1 MSPFGLQNELIR
13 IGRILNRWQA
23 EIRAVLL
30 IASALA
36 GLWLLTLSDL
46 VFRYQR
52 AGRLTAWLLLIA
64 GGAVGIWYVIAAL
77 RTRRTPEGVA
87 ARLEHTFPA
96 LDNHLINTLQFSR
109 RANAGP
115 MEQQYVEQNAPDWSV
130 IKIKTLRDRK
140 TQWRS
145 YAVLFLACLTLIATG
160 AWVGGAWN
168 NALARMLNP
177 FSPRAPTTLAIIHGV
192 TPGNSA
198 ILKGAS
204 LALACKVSGKQG
216 QLVYLDLWPED
227 DKRNVIKLGRLTGNG
242 EETHAYQIPR
252 IATGYQYRFRA
263 GDAVSERFAVQ
274 ALPPLAFSR
283 LEVAVTPP
291 AIARRSLGED
301 GQARMGARSFDG
313 LTETPSIPQD
323 SILAFDLKC
332 NRELASATV
341 MTTNP
346 VSLQSPD
353 RGQSWSGQVVLASTR
368 PLVITARDAHG
379 ATAETTLKI
388 EVIPDAAPA
397 IHIIAP
403 TGRTRLAAGAAPR
416 IQWEVSDDFG
426 LASVRLETI
435 PLQEKSTGQDIAGQN
450 IAPGA
455 QIQAWPLDGVRA
467 FATNWNG
474 AEFPFS
480 MAEPLA
486 FRIVAEDNRAGGRN
500 GAGGHNS
507 AGGEPNR
514 TVSAP
519 IVFEWNTPKDVASQN
534 KAAAAKL
541 AETMKSLVERQRE
554 NLEKTTNL
562 EAVQPPA
569 KPSAWQD
576 TAEAQLVIRKIA
588 GQLIADPQKPL
599 GTLTEP
605 LRKLHLGT
613 MAEVIDVLARI
624 PGAETLQKSML
635 AKRAILLETRIL
647 RVLTSTE
654 AALDTVKRNQEVT
667 GLLGQL
673 DELVKGQDS
682 ALAQTRA
689 SVTNAVKLSAA
700 LVDKQDRLAGALTEF
715 VQACRKDATTLT
727 ASDMAFSKL
736 LIQIADGC
744 ESNKLAALMLKA
756 AECLQDKQPATA
768 IPPQSK
774 ALAALTE
781 FQKLLN
787 GWRIQEAT
795 QKAADLREALQAA
808 GKKMD
813 KLIELESKSVDAMR
827 ETLRQED
834 KSRKPLDD
842 LEEEYVELHEQMNEA
857 LMKIATDL
865 QIFPELPVGNDL
877 VEDVFQVYE
886 EVKQKLGADKAAIKE
901 IGLQKEDWILAV
913 NDALKDTKKRL
924 DDTECWLPADAD
936 NRKALTEN
944 FDQMEMPKV
953 PIIPMPGEMEDIIG
967 ELAEQE
973 EELEKKS
980 DDSAT
985 NQGMADAL
993 MGWDIKEGE
1002 FVGYSAKGKSGN
1014 TRPDHKEQDGR
1025 SNVGRAGM
1033 ADGETA
1039 AGSGK
1044 INAGD
1049 ENIDKRMTQD
1059 SSQSGQVQED
1069 GHSKAKATGGGKGS
1083 GYGDELGMA
1092 GSGPRRDSKITQGS
1106 ELGLQTMLK
1115 RNAQALY
1122 ARSELSHVRTGSLD
1136 EAIRWM
1142 QQAEDAI
1149 ARGYP
1154 IQQVREFQRN
1164 AVTALKKSRTEL
1176 GGAVMNSANASTPAA
1191 PPIDDQL
1198 AGVRDEAPTA
1208 YRELVSEYFK
1218 SLSAMP

>member
-1 MSPFGLQNELIR
+1 MSPFGLQNELMR

-23 EIRAVLL
+23 EIRAILL
-30 IASALA
+30 VASALA
-36 GLWLLTLSDL
+36 CLWLLTLSDL

-52 AGRLTAWLLLIA
+52 AGRLAAWLLLIA
-64 GGAVGIWYVIAAL
+64 GGAVGLWYVIVAL
-77 RTRRTPEGVA
+77 RVRRTPEGVA
-87 ARLEHTFPA
+87 ARIEHTFPK
-96 LDNHLINTLQFSR
+96 LDNHLINTLQFSQHE
-109 RANAGP
+109 NADP
-115 MEQQYVEQNAPDWSV
+115 MERQYVERNAPDWGV
-130 IKIKTLRDRK
+130 VKVQALRDRK

-145 YAVLFLACLTLIATG
+145 YAVLLLACLTLIATG
-160 AWVGGAWN
+160 AWVGSAWN
-168 NALARMLNP
+168 NALMRMLNP
-177 FSPRAPTTLAIIHGV
+177 FSPRAPTTMAVIGSV
-192 TPGNSA
+192 TPGNST

-204 LALACKVSGKQG
+204 LALACKVSGKKG
-216 QLVYLDLWPED
+216 QMVYLDLWPED
-227 DKRNVIKLGRLTGNG
+227 DKRSVMKLGRLTGQG
-242 EETHAYQIPR
+242 EETYSYQIPR

-263 GDAVSERFAVQ
+263 GDAVSERFTVQ

-283 LEVAVTPP
+283 LEITATPP
-291 AIARRSLGED
+291 A
-301 GQARMGARSFDG
+301 QARLGAQLFNG

-341 MTTNP
+341 MTTNL
-346 VSLQSPD
+346 VSLQSLD
-353 RGQSWSGQVVLASTR
+353 RGQSWSGLVVLASTR
-368 PLVITARDAHG
+368 PLVITARDTHG
-379 ATAETTLKI
+379 AIAETTLKI
-388 EVIPDAAPA
+388 EIIPDTAPV
-397 IHIIAP
+397 IRVIAP
-403 TGRTRLAAGAAPR
+403 TTRTRLAAGAAPR

-426 LASVRLETI
+426 LTSVRLETI
-435 PLQEKSTGQDIAGQN
+435 AMQEKSTGQDIAGQN
-450 IAPGA
+450 IAPGT
-455 QIQAWPLDGVRA
+455 QVQAWSVDGACA

-474 AEFPFS
+474 DGFPFS
-480 MAEPLA
+480 MTEPLA
-486 FRIVAEDNRAGGRN
+486 FRIVAVDNRAGGRN
-500 GAGGHNS
+500 DAGAGG
-507 AGGEPNR
+507 EQNR
-514 TVSAP
+514 TISAP
-519 IVFEWNTPKDVASQN
+519 IIFEWSTPKDITSQN
-534 KAAAAKL
+534 TVAANKL
-541 AETMKSLVERQRE
+541 AETTKGLVERQRE
-554 NLEKTTNL
+554 NLEKTTKL
-562 EAVQPPA
+562 EAVQQTA
-569 KPSAWQD
+569 KLSEWQD
-576 TAEAQLVIRKIA
+576 TAQAQQVIRQIA
-588 GQLIADPQKPL
+588 GLLIADPKKPL
-599 GTLTEP
+599 GPLTEP
-605 LRKLHLGT
+605 VRKLHFGAMT
-613 MAEVIDVLARI
+613 EVVDVLARI
-624 PGAETLQKSML
+624 PGAEPAQKPIL
-635 AKRAILLETRIL
+635 TKRAIMLETRIL
-647 RVLTSTE
+647 RVLASTE
-654 AALDTVKRNQEVT
+654 TGVDNVKRNQQIT

-673 DELVKGQDS
+673 DALVKGQDT
-682 ALAQTRA
+682 ALAQTKA
-689 SVTNAVKLSAA
+689 GVTNAPLLNTA

-727 ASDMAFSKL
+727 ASEMEFSKIL
-736 LIQIADGC
+736 TQIADGC
-744 ESNKLAALMLKA
+744 ENNKLAALMLKA
-756 AECLQDKQPATA
+756 AECLQNKQPALA

-774 ALAALTE
+774 TLAALME
-781 FQKLLN
+781 FQKKLN

-795 QKAADLREALQAA
+795 QKADDMREALQEAS
-808 GKKMD
+808 KKMD
-813 KLIELESKSVDAMR
+813 KLLELESKSVDAMR

-834 KSRKPLDD
+834 KSKKPLDD
-842 LEEEYVELHEQMNEA
+842 LEEEFVELHEQMKDS
-857 LMKIATDL
+857 LMEVATDL

-886 EVKQKLGADKAAIKE
+886 EVKQKLGSEKAEVQE
-901 IGLQKEDWILAV
+901 IGLQKEDWILAI
-913 NDALKDTKKRL
+913 NEALKDTKKRI

-944 FDQMEMPKV
+944 FDQAEMPKV

-967 ELAEQE
+967 ELAKQE

-985 NQGMADAL
+985 NQGTADAL

-1002 FVGYSAKGKSGN
+1002 FVNYSGKGKSGN

-1033 ADGETA
+1033 ADGETS

-1044 INAGD
+1044 INEGD

-1092 GSGPRRDSKITQGS
+1092 GSGPRRDSKIKQGS
-1106 ELGLQTMLK
+1106 ELGLQAMLK

-1149 ARGYP
+1149 AKGYP

-1164 AVTALKKSRTEL
+1164 AVASLKKSQTEL
-1176 GGAVMNSANASTPAA
+1176 GGAAMDSIDTTAPAT

-1198 AGVRDEAPTA
+1198 AGVRDEAPAA

-1218 SLSAMP
+1218 SLSAAP

>member
-1 MSPFGLQNELIR
+1 MSPFGLQHELIR

-23 EIRAVLL
+23 EIRTVLL
-30 IASALA
+30 IAAALA
-36 GLWLLTLSDL
+36 SLWLLTLSDL

-52 AGRLTAWLLLIA
+52 TGRLAAWLLLMA
-64 GGAVGIWYVIAAL
+64 GVAVGLWYVITAL

-87 ARLEHTFPA
+87 ARIEHTFPK
-96 LDNHLINTLQFSR
+96 LDNHLINTLQFSQR
-109 RANAGP
+109 TNADP
-115 MEQQYVEQNAPDWSV
+115 MEQQYVERNAPDWSV
-130 IKIKTLRDRK
+130 IKVPALRDRK

-145 YAVLFLACLTLIATG
+145 YAVLFLAGLTLIATG
-160 AWVGGAWN
+160 AWIGGAWN
-168 NALARMLNP
+168 NALVRMLNP
-177 FSPRAPTTLAIIHGV
+177 FSPRTPTTLAIIHSV
-192 TPGNSA
+192 TPGNST
-198 ILKGAS
+198 ILKGAA
-204 LALACKVSGKQG
+204 LALACKVSGKKG
-216 QLVYLDLWPED
+216 QIVYLDLWPED
-227 DKRNVIKLGRLTGNG
+227 DKRSVMKLGRMTGDG
-242 EETHAYQIPR
+242 EETYAYQIPR

-263 GDAVSERFAVQ
+263 GDAVSERFTVQ

-283 LEVAVTPP
+283 IEVAVTPP
-291 AIARRSLGED
+291 TPRLRQGSA
-301 GQARMGARSFDG
+301 GQARLGGQRFDG
-313 LTETPSIPQD
+313 LTATPSIPQD

-332 NRELASATV
+332 NREITSATV

-346 VSLQSPD
+346 VSLLSPD

-388 EVIPDAAPA
+388 EIIPDAAPMLR
-397 IHIIAP
+397 IIAP

-426 LASVRLETI
+426 LTQVRLETI
-435 PLQEKSTGQDIAGQN
+435 AVQDKSTGQDSI
-450 IAPGA
+450 PGT
-455 QIQAWPLDGVRA
+455 QVQEWPLDGTRA

-474 AEFPFS
+474 EGFPFS
-480 MAEPLA
+480 MTEPLA
-486 FRIVAEDNRAGGRN
+486 FRIVAVDDRAGGRN
-500 GAGGHNS
+500 GAGG
-507 AGGEPNR
+507 EPNR
-514 TVSAP
+514 TISAP
-519 IVFEWNTPKDVASQN
+519 IIFEWNTPKDVASQN
-534 KAAAAKL
+534 KAVATKL
-541 AETMKSLVERQRE
+541 AEAVKGLVERQRE
-554 NLEKTTNL
+554 NLEKTTKL
-562 EAVQPPA
+562 EAVQQTA
-569 KPSAWQD
+569 KPAEWQD
-576 TAEAQLVIRKIA
+576 TAQAQQVIRKIA
-588 GQLIADPQKPL
+588 GQLIADPKKPL
-599 GTLTEP
+599 GPLTEP
-605 LRKLHLGT
+605 VRKLYLGT
-613 MAEVIDVLARI
+613 MAEVVDVLTRVS
-624 PGAETLQKSML
+624 GAESAQKTVL

-647 RVLTSTE
+647 RVLTGTE
-654 AALDTVKRNQEVT
+654 AGLDTVKRNQEIT

-673 DELVKGQDS
+673 DALVKGQDT
-682 ALAQTRA
+682 ALVQTKA
-689 SVTNAVKLSAA
+689 SVTNAVKLNAA

-727 ASDMAFSKL
+727 ASDMAFSKI

-756 AECLQDKQPATA
+756 AECLQNKQPATA

-774 ALAALTE
+774 TLAALTE

-795 QKAADLREALQAA
+795 QTASDMREALQEAS
-808 GKKMD
+808 KKMD
-813 KLIELESKSVDAMR
+813 KLIELESKSVEAMR

-834 KSRKPLDD
+834 KSKKPLDD
-842 LEEEYVELHEQMNEA
+842 LEEEYVELHEQMKDSLLE
-857 LMKIATDL
+857 IATDL

-886 EVKQKLGADKAAIKE
+886 EVKQKLGTDKAAIQE
-901 IGLQKEDWILAV
+901 IGLQKEDWLLAL
-913 NDALKDTKKRL
+913 NDALKDTKKRI
-924 DDTECWLPADAD
+924 DDTETWLPADAD

-944 FDQMEMPKV
+944 FDQAEMPKV

-967 ELAEQE
+967 DLAEQE

-985 NQGMADAL
+985 NQGAADIL

-1002 FVGYSAKGKSGN
+1002 WVSYSGKGKSGN

-1025 SNVGRAGM
+1025 SNVGRSGM
-1033 ADGETA
+1033 ADGETS

-1106 ELGLQTMLK
+1106 ELGLQAMLK

-1142 QQAEDAI
+1142 QQAEGAI
-1149 ARGYP
+1149 AKGYP
-1154 IQQVREFQRN
+1154 AQQVREFQRN
-1164 AVTALKKSRTEL
+1164 AVTALKKSQTEL
-1176 GGAVMNSANASTPAA
+1176 GGAVMDSADATAPTA

-1198 AGVRDEAPTA
+1198 AGVRDEAPSA

-1218 SLSAMP
+1218 SLSSAP

>member
-1 MSPFGLQNELIR
+1 MSPLGLQNELTR
-13 IGRILNRWQA
+13 IGQILNRWQA

-36 GLWLLTLSDL
+36 WLWLLSLSDL

-52 AGRLTAWLLLIA
+52 AGRLAAWLLLIA
-64 GGAVGIWYVIAAL
+64 GIAVGLWYVITAMRA
-77 RTRRTPEGVA
+77 RRTPEGVA
-87 ARLEHTFPA
+87 ARLEHTFPK
-96 LDNHLINTLQFSR
+96 LDNHLINTLQFSQH
-109 RANAGP
+109 ANADP
-115 MEQQYVEQNAPDWSV
+115 MEKQYVERNAPDWSV
-130 IKIKTLRDRK
+130 IKVQALRDRK

-145 YAVLFLACLTLIATG
+145 YAALFLACLALIVTG

-177 FSPRAPTTLAIIHGV
+177 FSPRAPTTLAIIHSV

-204 LALACKVSGKQG
+204 LALACKVSGKKG
-216 QLVYLDLWPED
+216 QMVYLDLWPED
-227 DKRNVIKLGRLTGNG
+227 DKRSVMKLGRLTGGG
-242 EETHAYQIPR
+242 EETYAYQIPR

-291 AIARRSLGED
+291 R
-301 GQARMGARSFDG
+301 QARLSIQRFDG
-313 LTETPSIPQD
+313 LTETPAIPQD

-332 NRELASATV
+332 NRELTSATV
-341 MTTNP
+341 MATNP

-368 PLVITARDAHG
+368 PLIITARDAHG

-388 EVIPDAAPA
+388 EIIPDTPPMLRV
-397 IHIIAP
+397 IAP

-426 LASVRLETI
+426 LTSVCLETI
-435 PLQEKSTGQDIAGQN
+435 PLQDKSTGQNFI
-450 IAPGA
+450 PGT
-455 QIQAWPLDGVRA
+455 QVQAWPLDGARA

-474 AEFPFS
+474 EGFPFS

-486 FRIVAEDNRAGGRN
+486 FRIVAVDNRAGGRN
-500 GAGGHNS
+500 GAGG
-507 AGGEPNR
+507 EPNR
-514 TVSAP
+514 TISAP

-534 KAAAAKL
+534 KAVATKL
-541 AETMKSLVERQRE
+541 AETMKGLVERQRE
-554 NLEKTTNL
+554 NLEKTTKL
-562 EAVQPPA
+562 AAVQQTA
-569 KPSAWQD
+569 KPSEWQD
-576 TAEAQLVIRKIA
+576 TAQAQQVIRQIA
-588 GQLIADPQKPL
+588 GQLIADPKKPL

-605 LRKLHLGT
+605 VRKLHHGT
-613 MAEVIDVLARI
+613 MAEVIDVLMRI
-624 PGAETLQKSML
+624 PGAETAQKTVIS
-635 AKRAILLETRIL
+635 KRAILLETLIL
-647 RVLTSTE
+647 QVLTSTE
-654 AALDTVKRNQEVT
+654 AGVDTVKRNQEIT
-667 GLLGQL
+667 SLLGQL
-673 DELVKGQDS
+673 DALVKGQET
-682 ALAQTRA
+682 ALAQTKA
-689 SVTNAVKLSAA
+689 GITNAVKLNAA
-700 LVDKQDRLAGALTEF
+700 LVEKQDRLASALTEF

-756 AECLQDKQPATA
+756 AECLQNKQPALA

-774 ALAALTE
+774 ALAVLTE

-787 GWRIQEAT
+787 GWRIQDAT
-795 QKAADLREALQAA
+795 QKAADMRAALQEAS
-808 GKKMD
+808 KKMD
-813 KLIELESKSVDAMR
+813 KLIELESKSADAIR

-842 LEEEYVELHEQMNEA
+842 LEEEYDELHEQMKDSLLE
-857 LMKIATDL
+857 IATDL

-877 VEDVFQVYE
+877 VQDVFQVFE
-886 EVKQKLGADKAAIKE
+886 ECKQKLDSDKAAVFE
-901 IGLQKEDWILAV
+901 VGLQKEDFLLDGV
-913 NDALKDTKKRL
+913 DALKDTKKRM
-924 DDTECWLPADAD
+924 DDMEMWLSPGPD
-936 NRKALTEN
+936 NAKRLTEN
-944 FDQMEMPKV
+944 FDQMEMPKIPV
-953 PIIPMPGEMEDIIG
+953 IPMASEMEDIIG
-967 ELAEQE
+967 ELVKQE

-985 NQGMADAL
+985 NQGTPDMAA
-993 MGWDIKEGE
+993 GWGIDEGE
-1002 FVGYSAKGKSGN
+1002 TVNYSAKGKSGN
-1014 TRPDHKEQDGR
+1014 KRPDHKEQDGR

-1033 ADGETA
+1033 SDGETA

-1044 INAGD
+1044 INEGD

-1106 ELGLQTMLK
+1106 ELGLQAMLK

-1149 ARGYP
+1149 AKGYP
-1154 IQQVREFQRN
+1154 IQQVREFQRR
-1164 AVTALKKSRTEL
+1164 AVTALKKSQTEL
-1176 GGAVMNSANASTPAA
+1176 GGAVMDSADATAPAA

-1218 SLSAMP
+1218 SLSAAP

>member
-1 MSPFGLQNELIR
+1 MSPFGLQNELMR
-13 IGRILNRWQA
+13 IGQILNRWQA

-36 GLWLLTLSDL
+36 CLWLLTLSDL

-52 AGRLTAWLLLIA
+52 TGRLTVWLLLIA
-64 GGAVGIWYVIAAL
+64 GVAVGLWYVITAL
-77 RTRRTPEGVA
+77 RARRTPEGVA
-87 ARLEHTFPA
+87 ARIEHKFPK
-96 LDNHLINTLQFSR
+96 LDNHLINTLQFSE
-109 RANAGP
+109 RANADP
-115 MEQQYVEQNAPDWSV
+115 MEQQYVERNAPDWSV
-130 IKIKTLRDRK
+130 IKVPVMRDRK
-140 TQWRS
+140 TQWRA
-145 YAVLFLACLTLIATG
+145 YAVLLLACLTLIVTG

-168 NALARMLNP
+168 NALMRMLNP
-177 FSPRAPTTLAIIHGV
+177 FSPRAPTTLAIIHSV

-204 LALACKVSGKQG
+204 LALGCKVSGKQG

-227 DKRNVIKLGRLTGNG
+227 DKRSVMKLGRLTGDG
-242 EETHAYQIPR
+242 EETYAYQIPR
-252 IATGYQYRFRA
+252 IATDYQYRFRA

-283 LEVAVTPP
+283 LEVTVTPP
-291 AIARRSLGED
+291 ARARLRQGFAGQASLGI
-301 GQARMGARSFDG
+301 QRFDG

-323 SILAFDLKC
+323 SILAFDLQC
-332 NRELASATV
+332 NRELTSATV

-346 VSLQSPD
+346 VPLLSTG

-388 EVIPDAAPA
+388 EIIPDAAPA
-397 IHIIAP
+397 IRVIAP

-426 LASVRLETI
+426 LTQVCLETI
-435 PLQEKSTGQDIAGQN
+435 AAQEKSTGKNFI
-450 IAPGA
+450 PGA
-455 QIQAWPLDGVRA
+455 QVQAWPLDGACA

-474 AEFPFS
+474 EGFPFS
-480 MAEPLA
+480 MTEPLA
-486 FRIVAEDNRAGGRN
+486 FRIVAVDNRAG
-500 GAGGHNS
+500 S
-507 AGGEPNR
+507 EPNR
-514 TVSAP
+514 TISAP

-534 KAAAAKL
+534 KATAKKL
-541 AETMKSLVERQRE
+541 VETMKGLVERQRE
-554 NLEKTTNL
+554 NLEKTTKL
-562 EAVQPPA
+562 EAVQQTA
-569 KPSAWQD
+569 KPAEWQN
-576 TAEAQLVIRKIA
+576 TARAQQVIRQIA
-588 GQLIADPQKPL
+588 GLLIADPKKPL

-605 LRKLHLGT
+605 VRKLHLGT
-613 MAEVIDVLARI
+613 MAEVIDVLTRI
-624 PGAETLQKSML
+624 PGAEPAKKPVLS
-635 AKRAILLETRIL
+635 KRAIMLETRIL
-647 RVLTSTE
+647 QVLTSTE
-654 AALDTVKRNQEVT
+654 AGVDTVKRNQEIT

-682 ALAQTRA
+682 ALVQTKA
-689 SVTNAVKLSAA
+689 SVTNAAKLSTA
-700 LVDKQDRLAGALTEF
+700 LVDKQDRLANDLTEF

-736 LIQIADGC
+736 LVQIADGC
-744 ESNKLAALMLKA
+744 ESNNLTALMLKA
-756 AECLQDKQPATA
+756 AECLQNKQPTLA
-768 IPPQSK
+768 IPPQRK
-774 ALAALTE
+774 TLAVLTE

-787 GWRIQEAT
+787 GWRIQDAT
-795 QKAADLREALQAA
+795 KKAADMREALQAA
-808 GKKMD
+808 SKKMD
-813 KLIELESKSVDAMR
+813 KLIELESKSADAIR

-834 KSRKPLDD
+834 KSKKPLDD
-842 LEEEYVELHEQMNEA
+842 LEEEYEELHEQMKDS
-857 LMKIATDL
+857 LMEIATDL

-877 VEDVFQVYE
+877 VQDVFQVFE
-886 EVKQKLGADKAAIKE
+886 EVKQKLGSDKAAVVE
-901 IGLQKEDWILAV
+901 IGLQKEDFYLDGL
-913 NDALKDTKKRL
+913 DALKDTKKRI
-924 DDTECWLPADAD
+924 DDTECWLPAGPDA
-936 NRKALTEN
+936 RKALTEN
-944 FDQMEMPKV
+944 FDQMEMPKIPV
-953 PIIPMPGEMEDIIG
+953 IPMPSEMEDIIG

-973 EELEKKS
+973 EELAKKS

-985 NQGMADAL
+985 NQGVADGV
-993 MGWDIKEGE
+993 MGWDIAEGE
-1002 FVGYSAKGKSGN
+1002 TVSYAAKGKSGN
-1014 TRPDHKEQDGR
+1014 APPDHKEQDGR
-1025 SNVGRAGM
+1025 SNIGRAGM
-1033 ADGETA
+1033 SDGETA

-1044 INAGD
+1044 IHEGD
-1049 ENIDKRMTQD
+1049 KNIDKRMTQD

-1069 GHSKAKATGGGKGS
+1069 GHSKAKATGGGKSS

-1149 ARGYP
+1149 AKGYP

-1164 AVTALKKSRTEL
+1164 AVTALKKSQTEL
-1176 GGAVMNSANASTPAA
+1176 GGAVMESADASASAA

-1218 SLSAMP
+1218 SLSAAP